1 MCQSLRLML
10 NKPVGLPHSKQVEDC
25 SRELAASTACLSDPW
40 AGQLARLQS
49 FMSKVD
55 DDHHAHKTVFQSAG
69 AEVLTQI
76 FSIRYTRELEE
87 LKSSVAR
94 ALVGC
99 PKPVGELVFQPVHL
113 NILTAIQSASCKWKL
128 NAPSC
133 PPCGFAS

>member
-1 MCQSLRLML
+1 ML
-10 NKPVGLPHSKQVEDC
+10 NKPIGLPHSKQVEDC
-25 SRELAASTACLSDPW
+25 SRELEASTACFSDPW
-40 AGQLARLQS
+40 AGHLARLQS
-49 FMSKVD
+49 FMIKVD
-55 DDHHAHKTVFQSAG
+55 DDHHTHKTVYQSPG

-99 PKPVGELVFQPVHL
+99 PKSVGELAITLELYPFNML
-113 NILTAIQSASCKWKL
+113 IAIQSASFKWKW

-133 PPCGFAS
+133 SP